1 MGLLLLEQVDPH
13 LAHPLHHHSGG
24 AHSEA
29 SHRQAAHPIGHMAL
43 LSVRN
48 SVAAHPIGHMALLSV
63 RNSVAAHPIGQLALL
78 SLRNSVA
85 AHPIGH
91 MGVKAGQARRR
102 IQPGWLWVFKHA
114 KHIFF

>member
-48 SVAAHPIGHMALLSV
+48 SVAAHPIGHMALLS
-63 RNSVAAHPIGQLALL
+63 
-78 SLRNSVA
+78 LRKSVA

>member
-43 LSVRN
+43 LSFRDSVAALPIDHLVLLSFRD
-48 SVAAHPIGHMALLSV
+48 SVAAHPLGDME
-63 RNSVAAHPIGQLALL
+63 LL
-78 SLRNSVA
+78 SLRNDDCVLYTVLGMSTFGFFVNE
-85 AHPIGH
+85 HF
-91 MGVKAGQARRR
+91 
-102 IQPGWLWVFKHA
+102 VF
-114 KHIFF
+114 FVP

>member
-29 SHRQAAHPIGHMAL
+29 SHRQ
-43 LSVRN
+43 
-48 SVAAHPIGHMALLSV
+48 AAHPIGHMALLSV

>member
-13 LAHPLHHHSGG
+13 LAHPLHHHSGS

-48 SVAAHPIGHMALLSV
+48 SVAAHPIGHM
-63 RNSVAAHPIGQLALL
+63 ALL

>member
-48 SVAAHPIGHMALLSV
+48 SVAAHPIGHMALLS
-63 RNSVAAHPIGQLALL
+63 
-78 SLRNSVA
+78 LRNSEA

>member
-29 SHRQAAHPIGHMAL
+29 SHRQ
-43 LSVRN
+43 
-48 SVAAHPIGHMALLSV
+48 AAHPIGHMALLSV

-102 IQPGWLWVFKHA
+102 IQPGWLWVFKRA